1 MIWSKL
7 MKNFFIY
14 LNLILFILIP
24 SLASANLEITE
35 IMYDPK
41 GANTNH
47 QWVEVYNNSDAS
59 VSIDA
64 SKWRFNDGSSHYVN
78 NKVGFSVPASAY
90 FILTGDKNTFSI
102 DHPEYG
108 GTVID
113 TSMALD
119 KDGGVVSIINDG
131 TTLDTVTYSSAMGG
145 AEDGNSIQKSG
156 STWLSG
162 TPTIG
167 SAYQNSAP
175 IVQEQNIQNDQND
188 STSSSSSSSESILTK
203 TKISK
208 ISTEIISKSVVTA
221 GVDFNLKQKT
231 IGLQKETITTGRLLW
246 NFGDGMSKDTGDFG
260 ESFPYRYD
268 YPGEY
273 LVTLSYYKDYFSE
286 EPEATDKLL
295 IRAVPAGLSISS
307 VGISN
312 NPYVEVENKS
322 SYELNISGWR
332 IQGLKNNF
340 NFALGTTI
348 MPGKKIKL
356 PSRITGFDFS
366 DLSAVSIYSPAGE
379 LFATYPNTQ
388 VSPSEQKINT
398 KSATTK
404 NTTSKTKDKYSKV
417 INLDD
422 ISASGVKSRVDI
434 PWHTVV
440 FVLGL
445 AMFAAGAYLYYL
457 NNKNSLFKRGDSLD
471 SKIRPED
478 MDILE

>member
-1 MIWSKL
+1 MKKL
-7 MKNFFIY
+7 FIY
-14 LNLILFILIP
+14 LNLISFVVFP

-41 GANTNH
+41 GVNTNH
-47 QWVEVYNNSDAS
+47 QWVEVYNNSDVS

-78 NKVGFSVPASAY
+78 NKVGFSVPARAY

-131 TTLDTVTYSSAMGG
+131 TTIDTVTYSSAMGG

-162 TPTIG
+162 VPTIG
-167 SAYQNSAP
+167 SAYQNNAP
-175 IVQEQNIQNDQND
+175 ISQEQNIQNDQNT
-188 STSSSSSSSESILTK
+188 STGSSSNSSESVLVKTK
-203 TKISK
+203 TSK
-208 ISTEIISKSVVTA
+208 ISTEIISKSLVTA

-231 IGLQKETITTGRLLW
+231 IGLQKETITNGRLVW
-246 NFGDGMSKDTGDFG
+246 NFGDGMSKDTGDFNK
-260 ESFPYRYD
+260 SFPYRYD

-273 LVTLSYYKDYFSE
+273 LVTLSYYKDYFTE

-295 IRAVPAGLSISS
+295 IRVVSAGLSISS
-307 VGISN
+307 VGTID
-312 NPYVEVENKS
+312 NPYVEIENKS
-322 SYELNISGWR
+322 SYELIISGWK
-332 IQGLKNNF
+332 IQGVKNIF
-340 NFALGTTI
+340 KFANGTTI

-388 VSPSEQKINT
+388 VSQSEQKINT
-398 KSATTK
+398 KSPINK
-404 NTTSKTKDKYSKV
+404 NTIIKTKDKYSKV

-422 ISASGVKSRVDI
+422 ISASSVKSGVEI
-434 PWHTVV
+434 PWHIVV
-440 FVLGL
+440 FVIGL
-445 AMFAAGAYLYYL
+445 AMFAAGVYLYYL
-457 NNKNSLFKRGDSLD
+457 NNKNSLFKKGDSLD

-478 MDILE
+478 IDILE